1 MTKKQK
7 KMLMRI
13 LCAAALYVVLV
24 VLEKTVLSSVFEQPM
39 LAAVCYLIPYLI
51 VGWDI
56 VKKAVV
62 NIFHGQVCDENFL
75 MCIASVGAFA
85 VGEFEEAVAV
95 ILFYQVGEL
104 FQSYAVGKS
113 RKSVSD
119 LMDICPEYAHVYREG
134 EVVTTDPAQVHTKE
148 HILIKAGERVPLDG
162 VVIEGTSFLDTSAL
176 TGESVP
182 REVKEGDAIISGC
195 INGKGVLKV
204 EVTKPFADST
214 VSRILELVENASTRK
229 AAAENFITRFA
240 RYYTPIV
247 VIAAVLLAALPP
259 LLFSQPFV
267 LWMRRACIFLVV
279 SCPCALVI
287 SVPLSFFGGIGAASR
302 HGILVKGSNYL
313 ESLAKMDIVV
323 FDKTGTLT
331 KGEFA
336 VQEIIPSQKGENTEE
351 QEAYLLKMAA
361 AAEQISEHPIALSLL
376 AACKEDIK
384 SLYPKTA
391 EEIAGQGIKAV
402 IDGKNVLAGNEKLMR
417 ENGSAFTPH
426 DETGT
431 IVYTAEEGEYLGAI
445 IIADQIKEGTKEA
458 IFALKEV
465 GTRKTVLLTGDK
477 KQTGEAVAKTLG
489 MDEVYT
495 ELLPEDKVSH
505 VEQLLEEKKKGL
517 FVAFVGDGINDA
529 PVLTR
534 ADIGIAMGAMGSD
547 AAIEAADVVLMK
559 DSLSDL
565 SYAVTIAKKT
575 VGIARQN
582 IIFALAVKLLVLL
595 LGAAGIATMW
605 EAVFADV
612 GVSVIAI
619 LNAMRL
625 LLLDKS

>member
-13 LCAAALYVVLV
+13 LCAAVLYAVFI
-24 VLEKTVLSSVFEQPM
+24 VLEKAVLPSVFTSPFV
-39 LAAVCYLIPYLI
+39 AAACYLVPYLI

-56 VKKAVV
+56 VKKAIV
-62 NIFHGQVCDENFL
+62 NLFHGQVCDENFL
-75 MCIASVGAFA
+75 MCVASIGAFA

-119 LMDICPEYAHVYREG
+119 LMDICPEYAHVYRGGNIETVDPG
-134 EVVTTDPAQVHTKE
+134 EVHIKE
-148 HILIKAGERVPLDG
+148 RILIKAGERVPLDA
-162 VVIEGTSFLDTSAL
+162 VVTEGTSFLDTSAL

-182 REVKEGDAIISGC
+182 CEVKAGDAIISGC
-195 INGKGVLKV
+195 INGKGVLTA

-229 AAAENFITRFA
+229 AEVENFITRFA
-240 RYYTPIV
+240 RYYTPFV
-247 VIAAVLLAALPP
+247 VISAILLAVLPTVLLSEPFALW
-259 LLFSQPFV
+259 LQ
-267 LWMRRACIFLVV
+267 RACIFLVV

-313 ESLAKMDIVV
+313 EALAKMDIVV

-336 VQEIIPSQKGENTEE
+336 VQEILPSKGGENE
-351 QEAYLLKMAA
+351 QEAKDYLLKMAA
-361 AAEQISEHPIALSLL
+361 AAEQISEHPIASSLL
-376 AACKEDIK
+376 AACKEDIEQLRPE
-384 SLYPKTA
+384 SA
-391 EEIAGQGIKAV
+391 EEAAGHGIRA
-402 IDGKNVLAGNEKLMR
+402 IIGGKTVLVGNEKLLK
-417 ENGSAFTPH
+417 ENNIVFSPA
-426 DETGT
+426 ERTGT
-431 IVYTAEEGEYLGAI
+431 IVYTAVDGKYLGAI
-445 IIADQIKEGTKEA
+445 VIADQIKEGTKEA
-458 IFALKEV
+458 ISGLKKA
-465 GTRKTVLLTGDK
+465 GARKTVLLTGDK
-477 KQTGEAVAKTLG
+477 KQAGEDVAKTLDI
-489 MDEVYT
+489 DEVYT

-505 VEQLLEEKKKGL
+505 IEQLLKERKKGL
-517 FVAFVGDGINDA
+517 FVSFVGDGINDA

-565 SYAVTIAKKT
+565 SYAVKIAKKT

-582 IIFALAVKLLVLL
+582 IVFALAVKLLVLL

-625 LLLDKS
+625 LLPDKS